1 MLGPSMK
8 KMTWIQNAIDRK
20 VAEFS
25 SPEKILPIA
34 LAKAANQRGL
44 LLTKDEIQQLSS
56 AILCAEDGALK
67 IDLDP
72 PCVLGATES
81 DMQVNLQALV
91 DDITKSLPEVMDD
104 VISAVT
110 EAIPEALASAAMVFS
125 DHMSEHLIEHM
136 AELKLAHELRSKA
149 VHRIWGDVFDQ
160 LDFLRHLA
168 LEWGHHAQD
177 LQSGPYKQPNTSFA
191 LNRLVGRAYEIVGE
205 IVALTKAGYADGAL
219 ARWRSLHELCVIS
232 MFIAKQPDRCAE
244 MYLAHHQIEELR
256 LLEIDRASGTDNDRD
271 RDRYVAH
278 LRRQKVQLTSKYG
291 SAFGGD
297 LGWASIELGR
307 VRTTFRELESLVGLD
322 ILRRGYQRANSTVH
336 GGALATL
343 TRISVGVSG
352 ADSAVVP
359 AAYGCEV
366 AAHYTTASLSMLVA
380 ELCLTTENADLSTM
394 SIVMQNHASKIC
406 EQIAK
411 AQRGKSTE
419 TPRAKILMRK
429 AAKRESA
436 SERSKTRGMRR
447 GARPQGTQ

>member
-1 MLGPSMK
+1 MK

-20 VAEFS
+20 VAEVS
-25 SPEKILPIA
+25 SEKRILSIA
-34 LAKAANQRGL
+34 LAKAASQRSL
-44 LLTKDEIQQLSS
+44 LLTENEIQQLSS
-56 AILCAEDGALK
+56 AILSAEDGALE

-72 PCVLGATES
+72 LCVLGATES
-81 DMQVNLQALV
+81 DRQVNLQALV

-110 EAIPEALASAAMVFS
+110 EAIPEALASVARIFS

-136 AELKLAHELRSKA
+136 AELKLAHEVRSKA

-177 LQSGPYKQPNTSFA
+177 LQSGPYKQPNTAFA

-271 RDRYVAH
+271 RDRDRFVAH

-307 VRTTFRELESLVGLD
+307 ARTTFRELESLVGLD

-343 TRISVGVSG
+343 TRISVEVSG
-352 ADSAVVP
+352 ADSTVVP

-380 ELCLTTENADLSTM
+380 ELCLTTENADLITM

-411 AQRGKSTE
+411 AQRGMSAQ

-429 AAKRESA
+429 ASQRQSA

-447 GARPQGTQ
+447 GVRAQGTK